1 MVAWNDFVDDLRQRT
16 NDIRTQRLIADIRY
30 WRERAEEIRT
40 EAGFTVEPM
49 ARATLLDNANGY
61 ELLAVRI
68 EERLARTVNTVKATG

>member
-16 NDIRTQRLIADIRY
+16 NDIRTQRLLADIRY

-40 EAGFTVEPM
+40 EAGFKVEPM
-49 ARATLLDNANGY
+49 ARATLLKAADGY

-68 EERLARTVNTVKATG
+68 EERLAMTVKAAG

>member
-16 NDIRTQRLIADIRY
+16 NDIRTQRLLADIRY

-49 ARATLLDNANGY
+49 ARATLLDAAKGY

-68 EERLARTVNTVKATG
+68 EERLAMTVRATK